1 MALPKSPRRRKAVH
15 RKLYESELDGS
26 SISSSTDSP
35 KRSDA
40 LSDELVELVKTFY
53 QRDDISRQAPGR
65 KDVINVRDK
74 NGQKVSYQTRHLTSS
89 VMETYALFCKEYPN
103 KIGKSK
109 FAELRPKHV
118 LLSSKLPHNVCL
130 CKYHENFI
138 NAVNILHQVSP
149 SVPLYTNEFPQS
161 CLCNPVKRECWM
173 NQCEQCKDGKG
184 FRNSYPLEEN
194 DDVKWYVW
202 KTDSSNKL
210 VKNVEEGTTEELYT
224 HICSIIPQFMAH
236 CFTKRMQAE
245 AYNKERKDAE
255 ADSESLSNAAFLQV
269 DFSENYTCVS
279 QDEIQSAHW
288 KQSQVSLFTAA
299 LWYSGILHPI
309 VIASDNL
316 NHSKDTI
323 VAYIDY
329 LLSILPS
336 NTQNISIWS
345 DGPSSQFKNR
355 FIVAALKSLQDK
367 HKIQI
372 TWNYFATSHGKGPV
386 DGIGGAVKRQV
397 WMTVKTRKHI
407 VCDAKSFVV
416 AAEDSSNVKVV
427 EMATSEIE
435 ERNTSLNTK
444 EVFEDASP
452 IPGIAAIHSI
462 KIDNAGKIVGRA
474 LVEEETDMPRC
485 GDEGSNASVNEELC
499 QIEVGDWYTVEY
511 EGKIYPGEVK
521 YVTADDIQVSVMVRA
536 GKYWKWPTIPDE
548 IFYQQDKFVRKLN
561 APVVVNSRGHFQFSD
576 F

>member
-1 MALPKSPRRRKAVH
+1 
-15 RKLYESELDGS
+15 
-26 SISSSTDSP
+26 
-35 KRSDA
+35 
-40 LSDELVELVKTFY
+40 
-53 QRDDISRQAPGR
+53 
-65 KDVINVRDK
+65 
-74 NGQKVSYQTRHLTSS
+74 
-89 VMETYALFCKEYPN
+89 METYALFCKEYPN

-118 LLSSKLPHNVCL
+118 LLSSKLPHSVCL

-194 DDVKWYVW
+194 GDVKWYVW

-224 HICSIIPQFMAH
+224 HICSIIPHFMAH

-288 KQSQVSLFTAA
+288 KQSQ
-299 LWYSGILHPI
+299 
-309 VIASDNL
+309 
-316 NHSKDTI
+316 
-323 VAYIDY
+323 
-329 LLSILPS
+329 
-336 NTQNISIWS
+336 
-345 DGPSSQFKNR
+345 FKNR

-397 WMTVKTRKHI
+397 WITVKTRKHI

-427 EMATSEIE
+427 EMAASEIE
-435 ERNTSLNTK
+435 ESNTSLNTK

-462 KIDNAGKIVGRA
+462 KIGNAGKIVGRA
-474 LVEEETDMPRC
+474 LVEEETDTPRC

-521 YVTADDIQVSVMVRA
+521 SVTADDIQVSVMVRA
-536 GKYWKWPTIPDE
+536 GKYWKLPTILDE

-561 APVVVNSRGHFQFSD
+561 APVVVNSRGNFQFSD